1 MLPNEEEFLLGPTSK
16 GLPDKL
22 RTELFHATS
31 KKIRTRRKFRQLG
44 GACLLL
50 VTYLAGLGTYRL
62 VREAPRPIIQK
73 EIVYVPMKEVPVE
86 SVAVQAPKEK
96 TPQEIEME
104 AELSLETQESRSF
117 YRQAADKYFA
127 RNQYEQAIRCYK
139 CYLVNAT
146 KDDLTPSSA
155 DTWLLASLKTAHAT
169 Y

>member
-1 MLPNEEEFLLGPTSK
+1 MLPNEEEFLLGPPSK

-104 AELSLETQESRSF
+104 AELCTIKQESKIQFRE
-117 YRQAADKYFA
+117 AGDKYLA
-127 RNQYEQAIRCYK
+127 CNEHESALRCYRVF
-139 CYLVNAT
+139 LLNAT
-146 KDDLTPSSA
+146 NEDLIPRPE
-155 DTWLLASLKTAHAT
+155 DTWLLSSLKRSHASD
-169 Y
+169 